1 MMRIESTQPT
11 KRNNAQ
17 LMLTTAT
24 GAALGMGARYIIPT
38 KSEFGNLKEAADT
51 FFSNASTTAR
61 GANRSMLKYGA
72 IGAVAAASIALLARL
87 LTAKKDEPKYSD
99 TFEYSK
105 FKTMF
110 ELPDVACELYIY
122 ENE

>member
-1 MMRIESTQPT
+1 MMRIETTQPT

-38 KSEFGNLKEAADT
+38 KNEFKNLKGAADS
-51 FFSNASTTAR
+51 FFSNASTAAR

-72 IGAVAAASIALLARL
+72 IGALIAATVSL
-87 LTAKKDEPKYSD
+87 LTKLISSKNDEPNYTD
-99 TFEYSK
+99 TFEYSQ

-110 ELPDVACELYIY
+110 ELPEVACELYIY
-122 ENE
+122 EN